1 MHILVC
7 DSGMGNLASVLRALR
22 GVAPDGTTVS
32 LTNEPDA
39 LRRADKLV
47 FPGQGAFKACADHV
61 EHGLR
66 EVVLERIR
74 AGTPFL
80 GICLGMQILFDSSEE
95 APGVHGLGVI
105 AGSVRRL
112 AATDGLKVPHM
123 GWNLAVP
130 SGPAHPV
137 LPGDARHFYFVHSY
151 ACVPDD
157 PAVVLATTP
166 FGAPFASAVGK
177 DNVLGLQFHPEKSQR
192 EGLALLERWMVA

>member
-1 MHILVC
+1 
-7 DSGMGNLASVLRALR
+7 MGNLASVLRALR
-22 GVAPDGTTVS
+22 TVAHTGATVS
-32 LTNEPDA
+32 LTNDPDL

-47 FPGQGAFKACADHV
+47 FPGQGAFRECADHV

-95 APGVHGLGVI
+95 APGVRGLGVF

-112 AATDGLKVPHM
+112 AAGGGLKVPHM
-123 GWNLAVP
+123 GWNLAIP
-130 SGPAHPV
+130 SGAGHRV
-137 LPGDARHFYFVHSY
+137 LPGDPRHFYFVHSY
-151 ACVPDD
+151 ACVPED

-166 FGAPFASAVGK
+166 FGAPFASVVGR
-177 DNVLGLQFHPEKSQR
+177 DDILGVQFHPEKSQQ
-192 EGLALLERWMVA
+192 EGLALLERWVAA